1 MKNTQNYIQSIQCC
15 TLLVS
20 SLLALQ
26 FACPLAK
33 LGIGEYHQSEA
44 QPLQRGLCLRVLH
57 VNTAAEGWGGL
68 CQAKEGS
75 KTTERARRAEAYIP
89 QEIDDMCFIIRTMA
103 DLDPDG
109 YTRVTFGDL
118 FDRYVRI
125 SYKVVGI
132 LMRARK
138 PVFAYLSVC
147 MYNDLFH
154 LIILCK

>member
-1 MKNTQNYIQSIQCC
+1 
-15 TLLVS
+15 
-20 SLLALQ
+20 
-26 FACPLAK
+26 
-33 LGIGEYHQSEA
+33 
-44 QPLQRGLCLRVLH
+44 
-57 VNTAAEGWGGL
+57 
-68 CQAKEGS
+68 
-75 KTTERARRAEAYIP
+75 
-89 QEIDDMCFIIRTMA
+89 MCFIIRTMA